1 MTIELLY
8 FAGCPSYEALL
19 PRLRLVLDQERIDEQ
34 IELRRVESPEQAETE
49 RFLGSPTLRID
60 GRDVDPG
67 AEARDD
73 FGLKCR
79 LYRSEAG
86 LERTPPDE
94 WIIAA
99 LRGRVPPRPR
109 GDAVGPE
116 EALEAIGVARSS
128 FAKDRVAGLPD
139 GDRKLYRAIL
149 ERLAAG
155 KRPDEKWLTDEGAA
169 TEAVDRLAAAD
180 LIALDA
186 EGGVALA
193 YPLSAHPSRHRV
205 ELDDG
210 RQLWACCAI
219 DALGI
224 PAMVGV
230 AGTVVA
236 QTPGGEGEVHVQV
249 GPRGEPI
256 ADPVEA
262 VVLAG
267 VAGDGT
273 TACRACPFINFFG
286 SEATASAFQEQHPE
300 MTASVLS
307 IANAATAG
315 RRLFGDLLV
324 DPQALACQKPSG
336 TPQPA

>member
-8 FAGCPSYEALL
+8 FAGCPSYKALL
-19 PRLRLVLDQERIDEQ
+19 PRLRQILDQERIDEE
-34 IELRRVESPEQAETE
+34 IELRQVESAEQAESE
-49 RFLGSPTLRID
+49 RFLGSPTLRVD

-79 LYRSEAG
+79 LYRTEVG
-86 LERTPPDE
+86 LEGTPPDE

-99 LRGRVPPRPR
+99 LRDQVPPQPR
-109 GDAVGPE
+109 GDAVAPE
-116 EALEAIGVARSS
+116 EALEAIGVAPSS
-128 FAKDRVAGLPD
+128 VAKDRVAGLPD
-139 GDRKLYRAIL
+139 ADRKLYRAIL

-155 KRPDEKWLTDEGAA
+155 ERTDPKWLTDRGAA
-169 TEAVDRLAAAD
+169 TKTVRRLAAAD

-186 EGGVALA
+186 DGGVALA

-230 AGTVVA
+230 AGTVFA
-236 QTPGGEGEVHVQV
+236 QIPGGEGEVRVQV
-249 GPRGEPI
+249 GPTGAPI
-256 ADPVEA
+256 AEPAEA

-273 TACRACPFINFFG
+273 TACCACPFINFFG
-286 SEATASAFQEQHPE
+286 SEATASAYQDQHPE
-300 MTASVLS
+300 LTASLLS

-315 RRLFGDLLV
+315 RRLFGDLLA
-324 DPQALACQKPSG
+324 DRP
-336 TPQPA
+336 T

>member
-8 FAGCPSYEALL
+8 FDGCPSYEVLL
-19 PRLRLVLDQERIDEQ
+19 TRLRRFLDEDQIDEQ
-34 IELRRVESPEQAETE
+34 IELRKVESPERAESE
-49 RFLGSPTLRID
+49 RFLGSPTLRVN

-79 LYRSEAG
+79 LYPTESG
-86 LERTPPDE
+86 LQGTPPDE

-99 LRGRVPPRPR
+99 FRGQEAARP
-109 GDAVGPE
+109 GGTPKPE
-116 EALEAIGVARSS
+116 QALNAIAIAPTS
-128 FAKDRVAGLPD
+128 FAEDRVAGLSV
-139 GDRKLYRAIL
+139 GDRRIYRVIL
-149 ERLAAG
+149 ERLVG
-155 KRPDEKWLTDEGAA
+155 GERPDAKWLADTDAA
-169 TEAVDRLAAAD
+169 AEAIDRLAAAD

-186 EGGVALA
+186 DGGVALA

-219 DALGI
+219 DALGV

-230 AGTVVA
+230 PGTVVA
-236 QTPGGEGEVHVQV
+236 QTPIGDREVRVDV
-249 GPRGEPI
+249 GPIGEPT

-267 VAGDGT
+267 VAGGGT
-273 TACRACPFINFFG
+273 TSCCACPFINFF
-286 SEATASAFQEQHPE
+286 ASAAGAAAYQAQHPE
-300 MTASVLS
+300 LTTSQLS
-307 IANAATAG
+307 IMDATIAG
-315 RRLFGDLLV
+315 RRLFGDLL
-324 DPQALACQKPSG
+324 ATL
-336 TPQPA
+336 PA

>member
-8 FAGCPSYEALL
+8 FAGCPSYETLL
-19 PRLRLVLDQERIDEQ
+19 PRLRQVLDQERIDEE
-34 IELRRVESPEQAETE
+34 IELRQVDSPEQAESE
-49 RFLGSPTLRID
+49 RFLGSPTLRVD

-79 LYRSEAG
+79 LYRTEVG
-86 LERTPPDE
+86 LEETPPDE
-94 WIIAA
+94 WIVAA
-99 LRGRVPPRPR
+99 LRGQAPSQPRD
-109 GDAVGPE
+109 DAVAPE
-116 EALEAIGVARSS
+116 EALNAIGIASDS
-128 FAKDRVAGLPD
+128 FAKVRVAGLPE
-139 GDRKLYRAIL
+139 GDRKLHRAIL
-149 ERLAAG
+149 ERLAG
-155 KRPDEKWLTDEGAA
+155 GERPDAKWLIDRGAA
-169 TEAVDRLAAAD
+169 TEVVGRLAAAD

-186 EGGVALA
+186 DGGVALA
-193 YPLSAHPSRHRV
+193 YPLSAHPSRHHV

-236 QTPGGEGEVHVQV
+236 QTPGGEGEVRVQV
-249 GPRGEPI
+249 GPTGEPI
-256 ADPVEA
+256 ADPAEA

-273 TACRACPFINFFG
+273 TACCACPFINFFG
-286 SEATASAFQEQHPE
+286 SEATASAYQAQHPE
-300 MTASVLS
+300 LTAALLP
-307 IANAATAG
+307 ITNAATAG
-315 RRLFGDLLV
+315 RRLFGDLLA
-324 DPQALACQKPSG
+324 DR
-336 TPQPA
+336 PA